1 MKFSVDTLRN
11 TVGIVVAVLAVAS
24 VAYYGFFAV
33 PSIRR
38 SSAKLSIVERV
49 IDESGPGYSIT
60 GSYPEITE
68 GMNAAAFNTYITGIV
83 QNEEDDFKQ
92 NLSEVAV
99 AGGTSTLT
107 VQGTVVATSTDFVS
121 VLLYADNFLVGM
133 AHPSHTMVSV
143 NFDLSRGRNIA
154 LGDLFVPGAD
164 YLNVIADYAASD
176 IADQVK
182 NGTYFSTPEYITQS
196 GGLAADSA
204 NFEVFNITMH
214 ALILHFQEYQVG
226 PYASG
231 PATTTIPWNAL
242 SFVMSPVSPLLHL
255 F

>member
-1 MKFSVDTLRN
+1 MKPKIFRT
-11 TVGIVVAVLAVAS
+11 TVGVSVAVIAIGA
-24 VAYYGFFAV
+24 VAYYGFFAAPV
-33 PSIRR
+33 KQEPVVGPAIVMRSIN
-38 SSAKLSIVERV
+38 E
-49 IDESGPGYSIT
+49 EGPGYSIS
-60 GSYPEITE
+60 GSYPEIAE
-68 GMNAAAFNTYITGIV
+68 GTNAAAFNAYITGIV
-83 QNEEDDFKQ
+83 QGEEDDFKQ

-107 VQGTVVATSTDFVS
+107 VRGTVVATSTDFIS
-121 VLLYADNFLVGM
+121 ALFSTENFLVGM

-154 LGDLFVPGAD
+154 LNDLFTPGAD
-164 YLNVIADYAASD
+164 YLNVIADYAAND
-176 IADQVK
+176 IADQIK
-182 NGTYFSTPEYITQS
+182 NGTYFSTSEYITQS
-196 GGLAADSA
+196 GGLIADPA
-204 NFEVFNITMH
+204 NFEVFTITPH

-242 SFVMSPVSPLLHL
+242 SSVMSPVSPLFHL